1 MTDEQK
7 AAAMRAKL
15 SLAARLLYVAADS
28 LGKRYESAHYA
39 VNILSQQ
46 SDAALALVYDAI
58 NEVR

>member
-1 MTDEQK
+1 
-7 AAAMRAKL
+7 MRAKL

-58 NEVR
+58 NEIT